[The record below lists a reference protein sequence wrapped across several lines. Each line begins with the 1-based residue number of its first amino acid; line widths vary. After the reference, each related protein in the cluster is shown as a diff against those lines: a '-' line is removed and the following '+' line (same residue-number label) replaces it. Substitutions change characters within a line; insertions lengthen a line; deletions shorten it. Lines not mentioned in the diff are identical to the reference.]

1 MAGVY
6 SYLPLG
12 LRVLTKVENIIH
24 EEMDAIGG
32 QEIRM
37 ATLHPSEN
45 WKTTGGWDAVDVLFK
60 IQSRTEKSMHSVR
73 AKKKLLHHCARVHAL
88 L

>member
-1 MAGVY
+1 MSKNAQLLVRAGYVHKEMAGVY

-12 LRVLTKVENIIH
+12 LRVLTKVENIIR

-60 IQSRTEKSMHSVR
+60 IQSRTEGGY
-73 AKKKLLHHCARVHAL
+73 
-88 L
+88 